1 MCVKIMYFEGNV
13 VPKLRKIIN
22 FGTTFSVC
30 VCERE
35 REREEVGI
43 PPNGGIPDLRGPS
56 NKV

>member
-30 VCERE
+30 VR
-35 REREEVGI
+35 RVGMDVTVGI

>member
-30 VCERE
+30 VGRAGMDMT
-35 REREEVGI
+35 VGI
-43 PPNGGIPDLRGPS
+43 PPNGGITSQP
-56 NKV
+56 NKDN

>member
-13 VPKLRKIIN
+13 VAKLRKIIN
-22 FGTTFSVC
+22 FGTTFSVW
-30 VCERE
+30 E

>member
-22 FGTTFSVC
+22 FVTTFSVC
-30 VCERE
+30 KIM
-35 REREEVGI
+35 VGI

>member
-30 VCERE
+30 GSVRE
-35 REREEVGI
+35 RKEVGI

>member
-13 VPKLRKIIN
+13 VTKLRKIIN

-30 VCERE
+30 GGVGMDVT
-35 REREEVGI
+35 VGI